1 MHSDV
6 FGIMGSPASS
16 EQIKGGEVI
25 GGSVCILPNTNGQT
39 NILKERRFNMA
50 KKITIIFLSILISLP
65 LFIWPITASAA
76 QSGENWPKAIA
87 IAAGRPGGGVY
98 TIATGMA
105 SIMKKYMNVSAH
117 AESGL
122 FGKNIVLLHNG
133 DVEFGMGTADL
144 TYDAGRGLGSY
155 KKFGNM
161 KLRLLFSG
169 STSPAAFIVRRD
181 SGIKAPADLKKK
193 TVMATMPANMTF
205 TRCGDMILKSAGMS
219 RKDVKDMTFAG
230 PKAGREALAARRVDA
245 FISLF
250 PSMGRTA
257 WAEELNLTTPIR
269 LISGEEKALEGILD
283 EVAFARK
290 AKFYAEYYG
299 EMIGNKDMMS
309 VGIPHTF
316 LSRRDLSEDLVYETM
331 KVFFNHLEELY
342 AFHLEAKAY
351 LANPLDLA
359 VIPYHPGAVKYYKE
373 KGKWSPA
380 LEKTQQKLL
389 KEVDATN

>member
-1 MHSDV
+1 
-6 FGIMGSPASS
+6 MGSPASS
-16 EQIKGGEVI
+16 EQMTGGEVI
-25 GGSVCILPNTNGQT
+25 GGLVCVPPNTNWLA

-50 KKITIIFLSILISLP
+50 KKITIIFLFILISIP
-65 LFIWPITASAA
+65 LFVFPITVSAA
-76 QSGENWPKAIA
+76 QSGKDWPKAIA

-122 FGKNIVLLHNG
+122 FGKNLVLLHKG
-133 DVEFGMGTADL
+133 DVEFGMGSSDL
-144 TYDAGRGLGSY
+144 TYEAGRGLGNY

-169 STSPAAFIVRRD
+169 STPPAAFIVRRD
-181 SGIKAPADLKKK
+181 SGIKTPKDLKKK
-193 TVMATMPANMTF
+193 TVMATMPANMSF
-205 TRCGDMILKSAGMS
+205 TRCADMILKSAGMS
-219 RKDVKDMTFAG
+219 RKDLKNMTFAG

-250 PSMGRTA
+250 PSMGKTA

-269 LISGEEKALEGILD
+269 LISGEEKALE
-283 EVAFARK
+283 EVLEDMPFARK
-290 AKFYAEYYG
+290 GKFYAEYYG
-299 EMIGNKDMMS
+299 EMIGNKDMVS
-309 VGIPHTF
+309 VGMPHAF
-316 LSRRDLSEDLVYETM
+316 LCRPDLPEDLVYETM
-331 KVFFNHLEELY
+331 KLFFGHLEELY

-351 LANPLDLA
+351 LANPLDVA

-373 KGKWSPA
+373 KGQWSPA
-380 LEKTQQKLL
+380 LEKTQQKLR
-389 KEVDATN
+389 KEVGASR